1 MFLLK
6 YVVNVDTL
14 QGRSS
19 GESLSGWKERGG
31 SHVYLIRVEKCV
43 KCHWKCLNSIWQ
55 QIPMLVRH
63 LLPLLPGQDGQDRQD
78 GQQNRQKWQ
87 NRQDRS
93 RMGRT
98 GRMGR
103 MGMMD
108 IPSAS
113 LGDSPA
119 FRNIAHMNLQAP
131 S

>member
-1 MFLLK
+1 MFSGER
-6 YVVNVDTL
+6 VANVGAL
-14 QGRSS
+14 QGRNS
-19 GESLSGWKERGG
+19 GESLSGWTERGG
-31 SHVYLIRVEKCV
+31 SHIHLVRVEKCL

-63 LLPLLPGQDGQDRQD
+63 LLPLLPGQDGQDRQN

-98 GRMGR
+98 GRMG
-103 MGMMD
+103 MTD
-108 IPSAS
+108 IPSSS

-119 FRNIAHMNLQAP
+119 FRNIAHMDLQAP